1 MPVFSIDPEV
11 LAARKDRAQERAL
24 KGEGLRLASD
34 LGAGKRFDDEDL
46 ATLLLSNDV
55 TTEALLEIARQLRA
69 PGAPKL
75 ETFSPLYISNECDA
89 ECLMC
94 GMRRVNPQ
102 LHRATA
108 SEAVIDEQLDILH
121 RRGLRGVALL
131 TGEYRRGSL
140 RGAMLERTTA
150 SARSARARGFSH
162 VLINIGA
169 LEIEEYKEFFGSL
182 PPSRDA
188 SVLTMCTFQETY
200 DPIVYKR
207 FMGSSDENPRSDFKR
222 RLENF
227 DRAADAGFRS
237 ANPGILLGLNHDLAY
252 ELLALSAHVRH
263 LLARDLSVYISLPRL
278 RKASGAAH
286 HAGVSDDDFT
296 RVVALLSA
304 AFPGAKVVISTRE
317 APEMQR
323 RLVPVIGVLTAGSPG
338 VAPYTD
344 GNARF
349 EIEESQF
356 EVADQR
362 PIEVILAEHLAA
374 GATID
379 GYEPTGSSAAKPA

>member
-1 MPVFSIDPEV
+1 VFSFDPEV
-11 LAARKDRAQERAL
+11 LAARKDRAQKRAL
-24 KGEGLRLASD
+24 AGEGHRLAPD
-34 LGAGKRFDDEDL
+34 LGAGKLFDDEDL
-46 ATLLLSNDV
+46 ATLLLSEDV
-55 TTEALLEIARQLRA
+55 TTESLLEIASQLQAARDS
-69 PGAPKL
+69 KL

-94 GMRRVNPQ
+94 GMRRVNAQ
-102 LHRATA
+102 LHRVTA
-108 SEAVIDEQLDILH
+108 SEAAIDEQLDILH

-131 TGEYRRGSL
+131 TGEYQRGSL
-140 RGAMLERTTA
+140 RGEMLKRTTTA
-150 SARSARARGFSH
+150 ARSALERGFSH

-169 LEIEEYKEFFGSL
+169 LEIEEYKAFFGGL
-182 PPSRDA
+182 PASRDA

-207 FMGSSDENPRSDFKR
+207 FMGSTGENPRSDFKR

-237 ANPGILLGLNHDLAY
+237 ANPGVLLGLNHDLAY

-263 LLARDLSVYISLPRL
+263 LLARDLTVYISLPRL

-286 HAGVSDDDFT
+286 HAGVSDDDLT
-296 RVVALLSA
+296 RVVSLLSA
-304 AFPGAKVVISTRE
+304 ALPEAKVVISTRE

-344 GNARF
+344 GAARF

-362 PIEVILAEHLAA
+362 PMEVILAEHLAA
-374 GATID
+374 GTTID
-379 GYEPTGSSAAKPA
+379 GYEPAVPSVANPT

>member
-1 MPVFSIDPEV
+1 MPAFSIDPEV
-11 LAARKDRAQERAL
+11 LAARKGRAQERAL

-55 TTEALLEIARQLRA
+55 QTETLLEIARQLRA
-69 PGAPKL
+69 PGAPTL

-94 GMRRVNPQ
+94 GMRRVNSQ

-140 RGAMLERTTA
+140 RGEMLKRTTA
-150 SARSARARGFSH
+150 AARSARARGFSH

-169 LEIEEYKEFFGSL
+169 LEIEEYKELFGGL

-252 ELLALSAHVRH
+252 ELPHHPPARRPPSASTAPQYLAAPSLLPS
-263 LLARDLSVYISLPRL
+263 LLAKEV
-278 RKASGAAH
+278 
-286 HAGVSDDDFT
+286 
-296 RVVALLSA
+296 LLDA
-304 AFPGAKVVISTRE
+304 YPYPA
-317 APEMQR
+317 
-323 RLVPVIGVLTAGSPG
+323 RLVPSIPFGHGKCRDGVGVLDPSQRHCRRVPHLWIR
-338 VAPYTD
+338 VAQ
-344 GNARF
+344 G
-349 EIEESQF
+349 I
-356 EVADQR
+356 DQGR
-362 PIEVILAEHLAA
+362 
-374 GATID
+374 
-379 GYEPTGSSAAKPA
+379 

>member
-1 MPVFSIDPEV
+1 MLAFSIEPEV
-11 LAARKDRAQERAL
+11 LATRRDRAQERAL
-24 KGEGLRLASD
+24 KGEGHQLASD
-34 LGAGKRFDDEDL
+34 LGAGKSLDDDDL
-46 ATLLLSNDV
+46 ATLFLSNDV
-55 TTEALLEIARQLRA
+55 PTKTLLEVARQLQA
-69 PGAPKL
+69 PGAPRI

-94 GMRRVNPQ
+94 GMRRVNTQ
-102 LHRATA
+102 LHRVTA
-108 SEAVIDEQLDILH
+108 SAAAVDEQLDILY

-140 RGAMLERTTA
+140 RSEMLGRTTA
-150 SARSARARGFSH
+150 AARSARARGFSH

-169 LEIEEYKEFFGSL
+169 LEIEEYKEFFGGL

-286 HAGVSDDDFT
+286 HAGVSDDDLT
-296 RVVALLSA
+296 RVVSLLSA
-304 AFPGAKVVISTRE
+304 AFPEAKVVISTRE
-317 APEMQR
+317 TPKMQH
-323 RLVPVIGVLTAGSPG
+323 RLVPVIDVLTAGSPG
-338 VAPYTD
+338 VAPYSD
-344 GNARF
+344 GSARF

-379 GYEPTGSSAAKPA
+379 GYEPAIPSAANPA